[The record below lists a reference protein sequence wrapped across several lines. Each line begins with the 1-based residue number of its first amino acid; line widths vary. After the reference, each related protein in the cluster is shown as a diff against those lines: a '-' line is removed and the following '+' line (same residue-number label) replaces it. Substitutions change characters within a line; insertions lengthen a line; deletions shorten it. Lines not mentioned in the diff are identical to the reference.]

1 MLSEDRQ
8 SIQIDIIDKVI
19 ILIIKIKE
27 IIITKDNFTAHQ

>member
-8 SIQIDIIDKVI
+8 LIQIDIIGKVI

-27 IIITKDNFTAHQ
+27 IIITKDNFIIHQ